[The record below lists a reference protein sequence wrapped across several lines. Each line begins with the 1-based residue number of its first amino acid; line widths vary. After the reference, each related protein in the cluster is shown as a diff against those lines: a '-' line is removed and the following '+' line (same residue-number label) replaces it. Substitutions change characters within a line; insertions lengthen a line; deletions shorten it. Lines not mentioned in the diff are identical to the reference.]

1 VTSAENTN
9 TTTPGETDAT
19 TSTDASVAA
28 AAPAAGAEAPATA
41 TRTRTRLDPEQR
53 RELIIDAAQ
62 LVFADRDPGEV
73 TFEQIADAAGVSRA
87 LVYNY
92 FGDKGGLIAA
102 VYLRSFERLDVALMQ
117 AFSTTK
123 AGPDRL
129 RAIIRA
135 YLDFATDNA
144 SVCHLISAAE
154 ANVHPLVQHARR
166 KRFERMASGWGN
178 TPESRLIARAV
189 VSVLEGAALDWLDS
203 PAPDRERTEH
213 VLYALLWSGLTGLAD
228 HGVAIPR

>member
-1 VTSAENTN
+1 MTSAESSN
-9 TTTPGETDAT
+9 TTTTGGPDAT
-19 TSTDASVAA
+19 TSTEAPGTG
-28 AAPAAGAEAPATA
+28 AAPATVDAAPATA
-41 TRTRTRLDPEQR
+41 ARTRTRLDPEQR

-102 VYLRSFERLDVALMQ
+102 VYLRSFERLDIALMQ

-135 YLDFATDNA
+135 YLCLLYT
-144 SVCHLISAAE
+144 
-154 ANVHPLVQHARR
+154 
-166 KRFERMASGWGN
+166 
-178 TPESRLIARAV
+178 
-189 VSVLEGAALDWLDS
+189 S
-203 PAPDRERTEH
+203 P
-213 VLYALLWSGLTGLAD
+213 S
-228 HGVAIPR
+228 PRD